1 MIPRRPAAIL
11 LAVTLFSLPAAEARP
26 WLGKELLPAREAP
39 PIELQDQNGAPFQ
52 LSSLRG
58 KAVLVA
64 FGFTCCPNICPVM
77 LSELAAARRALPPEQ
92 RARVE
97 VVFISVDER
106 DTAESLKQYLPLFD
120 QSFTGLTGPRDA
132 IASVVKSYGGYFRK
146 DERSSHAIDHSTDVY
161 LIDPAGKL
169 RAVFQR
175 SQLGETADL
184 AADIARVLEKP

>member
-92 RARVE
+92 RALVD

-106 DTAESLKQYLPLFD
+106 DTTESLKQYLPLFD

-169 RAVFQR
+169 RTVFQR
-175 SQLGETADL
+175 SQLGETAAL

>member
-1 MIPRRPAAIL
+1 MIPSRPAAIL
-11 LAVTLFSLPAAEARP
+11 LAATLFSLPAASAGP

-52 LSSLRG
+52 LSSLCG
-58 KAVLVA
+58 KVVLVA
-64 FGFTCCPNICPVM
+64 FGFTCCPNICPVI

-92 RARVE
+92 RALVN
-97 VVFISVDER
+97 VMFISVDER

-120 QSFTGLTGPRDA
+120 DSFTGLTGPREA

-146 DERSSHAIDHSTDVY
+146 DERGSHAIDHSTDVY

-175 SQLGETADL
+175 NQLGETAAL
-184 AADIARVLEKP
+184 AADIARVFEKP

>member
-1 MIPRRPAAIL
+1 MTARRPAAIL
-11 LAVTLFSLPAAEARP
+11 LAVTLCSLPAAGAGP

-58 KAVLVA
+58 KAVFVA

-92 RARVE
+92 RALVD

-120 QSFTGLTGPRDA
+120 HSFTGLTGPREA

-146 DERSSHAIDHSTDVY
+146 NERGNHAIDHSTDVY

-175 SQLGETADL
+175 SQLGETAAL
-184 AADIARVLEKP
+184 AADIARVLE